1 MGGHRAAPNR
11 APSLHERLLM
21 GAYFFVPPPEFSS
34 PPLAWGTWHNRG
46 TTERTMSLMEAI
58 EGLRAARRRAFVRGL
73 RPALVLMGAP
83 ARVAGGGPA
92 RRASSRG
99 PGSGWPPGSVPGSG
113 AEAGAA
119 RRGASRPAAPRAAG
133 NPSARRRA

>member
-58 EGLRAARRRAFVRGL
+58 EGLRAARRRVFVRGL
-73 RPALVLMGAP
+73 CAALVLMLALP
-83 ARVAGGGPA
+83 VVARAVPPLPG
-92 RRASSRG
+92 RRAPRPLG
-99 PGSGWPPGSVPGSG
+99 
-113 AEAGAA
+113 A
-119 RRGASRPAAPRAAG
+119 RRGARP
-133 NPSARRRA
+133 

>member
-58 EGLRAARRRAFVRGL
+58 EGLRAARRRWLVGGRCAARVLRRALPGVARAVPQL
-73 RPALVLMGAP
+73 PGRPATRLL
-83 ARVAGGGPA
+83 
-92 RRASSRG
+92 
-99 PGSGWPPGSVPGSG
+99 G
-113 AEAGAA
+113 AEQGLPH
-119 RRGASRPAAPRAAG
+119 ST
-133 NPSARRRA
+133 